1 MAKKVNLDMRHT
13 KIVVKEEIIDPLKK
27 EKENE
32 IMKEIKIKENRHE
45 EKELYISDLDIY
57 FSKTNLNNVSN
68 IKRKIFTKR
77 THLYSIIIKSLNIKK
92 IVKGKKSLKI

>member
-1 MAKKVNLDMRHT
+1 MLEMAKKVNLDMRHT
-13 KIVVKEEIIDPLKK
+13 KIVVKEEIIDPLK
-27 EKENE
+27 KENE

-68 IKRKIFTKR
+68 IKRKIFNKG
-77 THLYSIIIKSLNIKK
+77 THL
-92 IVKGKKSLKI
+92 

>member
-1 MAKKVNLDMRHT
+1 MSEMAKKVNLDMRHT

-27 EKENE
+27 ANE

-68 IKRKIFTKR
+68 IKRKIFNKG
-77 THLYSIIIKSLNIKK
+77 THL
-92 IVKGKKSLKI
+92 